1 MSPRAE
7 DALRGWVL
15 PGLPA
20 SGLGGWLTLAAV
32 TAVLLSRLL
41 LLPDGPWEQDEAL
54 FAAGVLDF
62 DVTRHRPHPPGFPG
76 WIGLGKL
83 LFPLFGDPV
92 GALQVASAVASTVTF
107 WAVARLLNRLLP
119 GGRATL
125 LAAAFSMSPL
135 VWIHAGR
142 AFSTTPAVAC
152 AVLALLAWRGG
163 AGAYRLGWILLALA
177 ALIRPQLLPELAV
190 LGLAGLVSGTH
201 SRATRITSVALAVG
215 LGLLCVS
222 FAFAGDAE
230 AVTRAFAD
238 HFGRHRSGLVGPLV
252 WADLGIVRGLGHPAI
267 AAALAGLVAAG
278 LWRASRANRTQGA
291 WLLALLAVTA
301 WMILR
306 QHHPGYPRYAVAL
319 LAAALPG
326 IAWAM
331 DSLPQR
337 LAVFL
342 GIGLTL
348 LGSVASL
355 GPLLSMHAAPLPI
368 VAAARIATNDPNAAA
383 LAYSHGVFS
392 FARLEAEQAGLPV
405 LDVTDPNVPP
415 RRPPRTYAIEG
426 RTLHTIEGV
435 TACTLDLPAAPVRA
449 MELGQGRFGSARLT
463 RDAVLLGSGT
473 FAPERD
479 EAGDRFA
486 WLGPEATLAL
496 PAHSERLHL
505 RIDVPDDVDGAA
517 FSVTVG
523 PHVREG
529 TLSAGPMSVELP
541 GIECP
546 NGCEAEVAIAGR
558 HQAKGDPRALTVQ
571 LEGAWVGG
579 PDYAPAY
586 GRWSP
591 GHPRTLRA
599 RDVVLDGF
607 EAPEIFAG
615 ERRGA
620 WTRARAQA
628 SFPAQPGTIRIRLAR
643 PQHTPGDVTISTDTE
658 EKTFA
663 LGAKLT
669 TLTLRTQA
677 PGGRARLQFRSPTFV
692 PSSVRE
698 GSADARE
705 LGLILYEVEFLPERD
720 PCRPDDVSS
729 PSGTPAEP

>member
-1 MSPRAE
+1 MPHRSE

-41 LLPDGPWEQDEAL
+41 LLSDGPWEQDEAL

-76 WIGLGKL
+76 WIGIGKL
-83 LFPLFGDPV
+83 LLPVFGDPV
-92 GALQVASAVASTVTF
+92 LALQVASAVASAATF
-107 WAVARLLNRLLP
+107 WAVARLLDRLLQ

-135 VWIHAGR
+135 VWIHSGR

-152 AVLALLAWRGG
+152 AVLALLAWPRG
-163 AGAYRLGWILLALA
+163 AGGYRLGWVLLTLA

-190 LGLAGLVSGTH
+190 LGVAGLVSGTH
-201 SRATRITSVALAVG
+201 SRATRVTSVGLAAG

-222 FAFAGDAE
+222 FAFAGNAE
-230 AVTRAFAD
+230 AVARAFAD

-252 WADLGIVRGLGHPAI
+252 WAELGIVRGLGHPAV

-278 LWRASRANRTQGA
+278 LWRATRSNRTHGA
-291 WLLALLAVTA
+291 WLIGLLAVTA

-319 LAAALPG
+319 LAAALPA

-331 DSLPQR
+331 DSLPRR

-355 GPLLSMHAAPLPI
+355 GPLLSMHAAPLPL

-392 FARLEAEQAGLPV
+392 FARLESEQAGLRV
-405 LDVTDPNVPP
+405 LDVTDPNAPP
-415 RRPPRTYAIEG
+415 ARPPNTYGIEG
-426 RTLHTIEGV
+426 RTLHALEGV
-435 TACTLDLPAAPVRA
+435 TACSLNLPAAPDRA

-463 RDAVLLGSGT
+463 RDAVLLGSGA
-473 FAPERD
+473 FPPERD

-486 WLGPEATLAL
+486 WLGPVATLSL
-496 PAHSERLHL
+496 PARSEHLHL
-505 RIDVPDDVDGAA
+505 RIEVPDDLEGAA

-523 PHVREG
+523 SQIHED
-529 TLSAGPMSVELP
+529 TLNTGPVSVELR
-541 GIECP
+541 GIACAD
-546 NGCEAEVAIAGR
+546 GCEAEVSVAGR
-558 HQAKGDPRALTVQ
+558 HRAQGDPRALTVQ
-571 LEGAWVGG
+571 LEGAWVEG

-586 GRWSP
+586 GLWSP
-591 GHPRTLRA
+591 GHPRTLRT
-599 RDVVLDGF
+599 RDVALEGF

-620 WTRARAQA
+620 WTWARAEA
-628 SFPAQPGTIRIRLAR
+628 SFPARPGTIRLRLAR
-643 PQHTPGDVTISTDTE
+643 PQHTPGEVTITTDAE
-658 EKTFA
+658 EQTFD
-663 LGAKLT
+663 LGAKIT
-669 TLTLRTQA
+669 TLALRTRA
-677 PGGRARLQFRSPTFV
+677 PGGQARLQFSSPTFV

-698 GSADARE
+698 GSVDARE
-705 LGLILYEVEFLPERD
+705 LGLILYEVEFLPEHD

-729 PSGTPAEP
+729 PLGTPAEP